1 MTLSFSNANSKPLPV
16 INKIKIAS
24 VKTICVNGSV
34 DGVITAA
41 KTVAANSI
49 YFNHLKQF
57 FELQIPKNPKRICIT
72 GI

>member
-1 MTLSFSNANSKPLPV
+1 MTLSFSNANSNPLPV

-24 VKTICVNGSV
+24 VKTICVRGSV

-41 KTVAANSI
+41 KTVAAKRI
-49 YFNHLKQF
+49 YFNQLKQF
-57 FELQIPKNPKRICIT
+57 FELKIPKKPKRICIT